1 MREDRKR
8 QIIME
13 IEMARNALDRAEGLV
28 NGDNMQNIPAICRE
42 CGLPEELCACEEI
55 RPFVPKL
62 VVPKKFKTRYG
73 TRYKQRQDW
82 GPIMGYQGRIAVHK
96 AIGEELFAAIAHKGD
111 ITIRNARSVMRR
123 FTSGPKEY
131 LSTLAYA
138 HLRQLE
144 QDGTIVHVGRH
155 YYPE

>member
-1 MREDRKR
+1 MISKKEEA
-8 QIIME
+8 ILIE
-13 IEMARNALDRAEGLV
+13 VEMARNALDRLEGLV
-28 NGDNMQNIPAICRE
+28 KGDDMQNIPAICRT
-42 CGLPEELCACEEI
+42 CGLPEDLCECNETKELISEMEQH
-55 RPFVPKL
+55 RK
-62 VVPKKFKTRYG
+62 KTRYG

-144 QDGTIVHVGRH
+144 QDGVIVHLGRH

>member
-28 NGDNMQNIPAICRE
+28 NGDDMQNIPAICRE

-82 GPIMGYQGRIAVHK
+82 GPIIGYQGRIAIHQYMYD
-96 AIGEELFAAIAHKGD
+96 ELRDMVKSKMETTA
-111 ITIRNARSVMRR
+111 RNARSVMRR

-144 QDGTIVHVGRH
+144 QDGVIVHLGRH